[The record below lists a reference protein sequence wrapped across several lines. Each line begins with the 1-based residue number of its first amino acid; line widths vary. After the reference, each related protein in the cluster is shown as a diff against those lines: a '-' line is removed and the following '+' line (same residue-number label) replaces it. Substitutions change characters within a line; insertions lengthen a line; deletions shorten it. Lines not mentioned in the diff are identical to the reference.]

1 MRSPPLSTYP
11 AQCQQVFARV
21 RIGHVITVRNCVH
34 GESAYLSPAMAP
46 IYGSRFL
53 PTMSCG
59 QSKQRPRLQQYSSI
73 GSNIAPICRMAIRMT
88 TIIPFFRSADN
99 RNIKQNSLPGFPL
112 TKRLILCQH
121 NTNRCACAD
130 VRRLVFG
137 YLRIAKDG
145 IIIDTAI
152 SAAINFLFISCH
164 LLSLQAN

>member
-1 MRSPPLSTYP
+1 MDTSSPF
-11 AQCQQVFARV
+11 AIVF
-21 RIGHVITVRNCVH
+21 
-34 GESAYLSPAMAP
+34 MANP
-46 IYGSRFL
+46 HIYHRLWHRYMAVASFL
-53 PTMSCG
+53 PCLVDNPNNALGFNSTD
-59 QSKQRPRLQQYSSI
+59 SI

-88 TIIPFFRSADN
+88 AIIPFFRSADN

-152 SAAINFLFISCH
+152 SAAINFFVH
-164 LLSLQAN
+164 LLPPPFFASKLSSGALS